1 MKLEK
6 PLRFKHSRVK
16 CLLNSYICLASSKA
30 RLEKIN
36 STCIYCVVGCRL
48 NYVVENNAVV
58 KVEPVEEDAVSEGY
72 PCLRGLTV
80 N

>member
-1 MKLEK
+1 M
-6 PLRFKHSRVK
+6 
-16 CLLNSYICLASSKA
+16 
-30 RLEKIN
+30 EKIN

-58 KVEPVEEDAVSEGY
+58 KVEPVEEDAVSGGY

-80 N
+80 SEVISKKQGFKAFDKGK